1 MFIYRKMDWKTV
13 VYSQYLQRIYP
24 TTQMN
29 LETIVLSERNDLN
42 EHILYGVYEV
52 QEKKQN

>member
-13 VYSQYLQRIYP
+13 VYSQYLQWIYP